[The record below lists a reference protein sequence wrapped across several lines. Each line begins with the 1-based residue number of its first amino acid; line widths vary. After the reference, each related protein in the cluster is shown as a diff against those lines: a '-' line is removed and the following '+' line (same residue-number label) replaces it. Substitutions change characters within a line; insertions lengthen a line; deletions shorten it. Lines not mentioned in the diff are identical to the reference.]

1 MEEKIPKTNKIR
13 LIILELLF
21 NSKASHLGSSMSVV
35 EILITAYSLL
45 DIDKIKKKTDDRSK
59 VFVNKRHSAFSTYTA
74 VNAFGLIGEK
84 GRCIY
89 KLLEHPIVPL
99 TLRGLIK

>member
-1 MEEKIPKTNKIR
+1 MEEKIPTTNKIR
-13 LIILELLF
+13 LKILELLF

-45 DIDKIKKKTDDRSK
+45 DIDKIKKKTDDRSR
-59 VFVNKRHSAFSTYTA
+59 VFVSKGHSACATYT
-74 VNAFGLIGEK
+74 VMNAFGLIGEK
-84 GRCIY
+84 GRYIY
-89 KLLEHPIVPL
+89 KLLEHPFVPL